1 MILSN
6 TEIHKAIDEGR
17 LIIEPEPFPRLPGVD
32 GAHCPYD
39 THSVDVTL
47 GDTIRVPLDGTIT
60 INLARPANV
69 TETIKRNSVLHTITA
84 DKPFILEPGKFILAN
99 LREYLELPL
108 QREPDRSLSARIEG
122 KSSRARFGLL
132 VHFTAPTVHPNYKGN
147 LALEMINLGT
157 WPLQLSPGMA
167 IAQLIFEE
175 VRGVP
180 FQNDSQFQGQKD
192 PAGGK

>member
-17 LIIEPEPFPRLPGVD
+17 IIIDPEPLPRLPGVE
-32 GAHCPYD
+32 GRHCPYD

-47 GDTIRVPLDGTIT
+47 GDSIRVPLDGAIT

-69 TETIKRNSVLHTITA
+69 TETIKRNSVLHTITPE
-84 DKPFILEPGKFILAN
+84 KPFILEPGQFVLAN
-99 LREYLELPL
+99 IREYIELPL
-108 QREPDRSLSARIEG
+108 QGDRNRSLSARIEG

-132 VHFTAPTVHPNYKGN
+132 VHFTAPTVHPNYQGN
-147 LALEMINLGT
+147 LALEMINLGR

-167 IAQLIFEE
+167 IAQVIFEE
-175 VRGVP
+175 VRGIPV
-180 FQNDSQFQGQKD
+180 QNDSQFQGQTD